1 MRKII
6 LLFVL
11 LICACA
17 CTAQS
22 VIVEEFVGKDVHEVY
37 QWCGQL
43 DDNYS
48 CEVVYE
54 DNDDYQKDIVF
65 EQSVQAGKKLKG
77 DIMFKVASGAEA
89 EIPLPFISPELTQAD
104 VEIWRDI
111 YGIKN
116 LTFTYEAN
124 DTVEK
129 NHVIRMEPS
138 SHITKETPITA
149 YISSGSTPS
158 GDGSV
163 EIHYGDF
170 LNLTVSEF
178 ESKAKSL
185 GLNPNH
191 QESRDRYDADIK
203 QGNIVWHGSG
213 TYEKGEIFNYGVC
226 IYAIQVKPSEYVGK
240 SESEFIKIAADL
252 KLVPKHIDDRDAYST
267 SIDKGYIVTH
277 GNGLY
282 VENEEFKYGISR
294 GPANVTGGY
303 EGAKEGDF
311 INYLAMLELKGD
323 RRTSSS
329 TTVSSGRIISYNYGK
344 YSTGDYVTYYLST
357 GPEDTSVDVPSFEG
371 ADEKAFLAY
380 LSNNGLYAGD
390 RYEVTSTYARG
401 TIVSND
407 TGKKNKG
414 DRINYTVS
422 SSQKETAIIE
432 AFDTVREQVS
442 HDGDYEQAEYDMKR
456 YLFGRCFMD
465 YEIIPVVKPGTRAG
479 WLQAIYIDGEP
490 LDYAQSVP
498 LDAHIEC
505 QISTLLMGN

>member
-1 MRKII
+1 MKKLI
-6 LLFVL
+6 LLSIM
-11 LICACA
+11 LISVCA

-37 QWCGQL
+37 NWCGQL
-43 DDNYS
+43 DENHS

-54 DNDDYQKDIVF
+54 DNDEYAKDIVF
-65 EQSVQAGKKLKG
+65 EQSVKAGGKLKG
-77 DIMFKVASGAEA
+77 DITFKVASGAQP

-111 YGIKN
+111 YGIQN
-116 LTFTYEAN
+116 LSFVYESN

-129 NHVIRMEPS
+129 NHVIRIEPS
-138 SHITKETPITA
+138 SHIVKETPVTA
-149 YISSGSTPS
+149 YISSGSSAPESSTI
-158 GDGSV
+158 

-178 ESKAKSL
+178 ESKAKAL

-191 QESRDRYDADIK
+191 QESRDRNDSSIK
-203 QGNIVWHGSG
+203 VGNIVWHGSG
-213 TYEKGEIFNYGVC
+213 TYEKGEVFNYGVC

-267 SIDKGYIVTH
+267 SIAKGYIVTH
-277 GNGLY
+277 GNGTY
-282 VENEEFKYGISR
+282 VENEEFKYGLSR
-294 GPANVTGGY
+294 GPANVSGGY

-311 INYLAMLELKGD
+311 INYLSMLELKGD
-323 RRTSSS
+323 RRTTSSS
-329 TTVSSGRIISYNYGK
+329 TVSSGRIISYNYGK
-344 YSTGDYVTYYLST
+344 YSSGDYVTYYLST

-371 ADEKAFLAY
+371 ADESAFLAY
-380 LSNNGLYAGD
+380 LTNNGLYAGD
-390 RYEVTSTYARG
+390 RYEVTSTYAKG

-422 SSQKETAIIE
+422 SSQQETAIIE

-442 HDGDYEQAEYDMKR
+442 HDGDYEHAEYDMKR
-456 YLFGRCFMD
+456 YLFGRGFMD
-465 YEIIPVVKPGTRAG
+465 YEVVPVVRPGTRAG
-479 WLQAIYIDGEP
+479 WLQAIYIDGVP